1 MTVATELV
9 TIRIPVQAANRLR
22 RVAAIA
28 HRPIDEVVT
37 ETLQA
42 TLPPLLD
49 DLPAAV
55 QPLLAQLENWSNEA
69 LRMQL
74 HAMVD
79 EAALD
84 RYDELVA
91 QQAAGT
97 LPTAESQEL
106 TALRQQSDLLMFRK
120 AYAAS
125 LLKWRGERIPTLTEL
140 EAATKLLS

>member
-49 DLPAAV
+49 DLPPAM

-69 LRMQL
+69 LRTQL
-74 HAMVD
+74 YVTVD
-79 EAALD
+79 EMALD
-84 RYDELVA
+84 RDDELVA

-97 LPTAESQEL
+97 LPIAESQEL

-120 AYAAS
+120 VYAAL
-125 LLKWRGERIPTLTEL
+125 LLKWRGERIPTVTEL

>member
-49 DLPAAV
+49 DLPPAV

-69 LRMQL
+69 LRAQL
-74 HAMVD
+74 YATVA

-97 LPTAESQEL
+97 LPVAESQEL

-120 AYAAS
+120 AYAAL

-140 EAATKLLS
+140 EAAA